1 MNDNDKHI
9 VKEKDGWYFWDE
21 VGQDKYGPYKD
32 IMNMASLERQLM
44 DSFKDM
50 DTKEK
55 EQKDAAQMMTKEQTE
70 HEEKIN
76 KRWAVKFGPKFK
88 KKRKNRSKMV
98 KANRRANR

>member
-1 MNDNDKHI
+1 
-9 VKEKDGWYFWDE
+9 
-21 VGQDKYGPYKD
+21 
-32 IMNMASLERQLM
+32 MNMGSLERQLM

-55 EQKDAAQMMTKEQTE
+55 EKEQKDVAEMMSKEQAE

-76 KRWAVKFGPKFK
+76 KRRAVKFGPKFK

-98 KANRRANR
+98 KASRRANR

>member
-1 MNDNDKHI
+1 
-9 VKEKDGWYFWDE
+9 
-21 VGQDKYGPYKD
+21 
-32 IMNMASLERQLM
+32 MNMGSLERQLM

-50 DTKEK
+50 DVKEKEK
-55 EQKDAAQMMTKEQTE
+55 EQKEITQSLTKEQAE

-98 KANRRANR
+98 KASRRVNR